1 MTEAVSLAAS
11 ILGIAGAGTSITKA
25 LYRFTK
31 SYQGVDRKVESIATT
46 VSVTASIL
54 AELGNATKEHPGDLQ
69 KLDRWALFSDTIAAC
84 KNDFEIIEVAIGQAR
99 KDGATVQD
107 QEKIKKNSKH
117 KFTSWQKFM
126 WAIGEEKDIDDLL
139 SSLERSKSN
148 LQLLLEVS
156 NYDILRKLE
165 KS

>member
-1 MTEAVSLAAS
+1 MAEAVGLAAS
-11 ILGIAGAGTSITKA
+11 ILAIAGAGISITTT

-31 SYQGVDRKVESIATT
+31 SYQHADRQVDGIATT
-46 VSVTASIL
+46 VSITSSIL
-54 AELGNATKEHPGDLQ
+54 TELGNATKEHPGDLQ
-69 KLDRWALFSDTIAAC
+69 KLNRWALFADTIGAC
-84 KNDFEIIEVAIGQAR
+84 KKDFDIIAAAIGLAR
-99 KDGATVQD
+99 KDGAAIQD
-107 QEKIKKNSKH
+107 QKKVRKDNDGKV
-117 KFTSWQKFM
+117 TPWQKFK

-148 LQLLLEVS
+148 LQLLLDAS